1 MRCAIILALV
11 SMTCL
16 FAQQTE
22 PKETPPAATS
32 HATPPAAASQKV
44 GKLKWTTDFE
54 QAKAQADKDHKPML
68 LFFTGSDW
76 CGWCKKMDKEV
87 FESSAFAQEVGNKF
101 VFVMLDFPMN
111 SKLPEGEQRQN
122 AQLKQRYG
130 VTGYPTVVI
139 VDSKGGFIGETGYRS
154 GGGKAYAQWLEQF
167 LSS

>member
-1 MRCAIILALV
+1 
-11 SMTCL
+11 
-16 FAQQTE
+16 
-22 PKETPPAATS
+22 
-32 HATPPAAASQKV
+32 
-44 GKLKWTTDFE
+44 
-54 QAKAQADKDHKPML
+54 ML